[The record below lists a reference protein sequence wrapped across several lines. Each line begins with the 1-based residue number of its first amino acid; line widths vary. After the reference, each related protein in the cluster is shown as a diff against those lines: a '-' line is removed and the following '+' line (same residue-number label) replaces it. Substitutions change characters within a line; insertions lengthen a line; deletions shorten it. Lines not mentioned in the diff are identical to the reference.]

1 MVQRDTEDTA
11 LAQETVQQVRE
22 ATRQI
27 AVLANELE
35 NLLLR
40 DRYIRHSQA
49 SRAESLAQQATRK
62 RWQRVRRRL
71 DGETLAKL

>member
-27 AVLANELE
+27 AVLTDKLV

-49 SRAESLAQQATRK
+49 SRAESLAQQAPRK
-62 RWQRVRRRL
+62 RWQRVRRHL
-71 DGETLAKL
+71 DRKTLAKL

>member
-1 MVQRDTEDTA
+1 MVQREIENTA

-27 AVLANELE
+27 AVLTDELE

-49 SRAESLAQQATRK
+49 SRAESLTQQAPQK
-62 RWQRVRRRL
+62 RWPRVRPHL

>member
-1 MVQRDTEDTA
+1 MVQREIENTA
-11 LAQETVQQVRE
+11 LAQEPAQQVRE

-27 AVLANELE
+27 AVLTDEPE

-49 SRAESLAQQATRK
+49 SRAESLPQQAPR
-62 RWQRVRRRL
+62 RSVRR
-71 DGETLAKL
+71 ETSYR

>member
-1 MVQRDTEDTA
+1 MVQREIENTA

-27 AVLANELE
+27 AVLMDELV

-62 RWQRVRRRL
+62 RWPRVRRHL